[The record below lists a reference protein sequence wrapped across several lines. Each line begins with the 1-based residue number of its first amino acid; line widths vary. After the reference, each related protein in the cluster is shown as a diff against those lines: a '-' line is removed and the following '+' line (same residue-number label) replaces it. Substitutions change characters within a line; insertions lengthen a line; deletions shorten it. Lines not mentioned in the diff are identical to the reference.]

1 MAENMIDLNGLVHV
15 WSKVKTLTADCV
27 KADSLATVATSG
39 SYNDLSDKPTIP
51 SAYTLPT
58 ASNTVMGGVK
68 IGSNISVSSGTIS
81 ITKSNVTS
89 ALGYTPPTSD
99 TVYNNATTTTAG
111 LMSASDKVKLNSI
124 AANANNY
131 THPSTHPASMI
142 TGLASVATSGSYNDL
157 TDKPTIPA
165 ASTVDSE
172 LSSTSTNPVQNK
184 VINAALN
191 RKADSSMLSDYLPL
205 AGGVCTGGVS
215 APNFR
220 TGTGATNYFQC
231 QKFRGEGDAN
241 AYYHAVDFG
250 YSGHDSVD
258 FYEYDPNWNFYKC
271 TTGTKSGAVL
281 VGNIN
286 RNGWNGGAVL
296 SGTPTAPTATVGT
309 NTTQIATTAFVQ
321 TAVGSKVDA
330 SLLATVAT
338 SGSYNDLTDKPVI
351 PGAYTLP
358 NATSSTLGGVKI
370 GNNISVTNGTI
381 SLSQTDV
388 TSALGYTPPAS
399 DTTYG
404 DATTTSSGLMSS
416 TDKVKLNGIADNANY
431 YIHPPTHPASMIS
444 GLATVA
450 TSGSYND
457 LTNKPT
463 IPEQITVD
471 SEISSTSTNPVQN
484 KIVYEVLSAV
494 RENLLTQ
501 INNLSAVA
509 KSGSYNDLTNK
520 PTIPEQITV
529 DSEISSTST
538 NPVQNKIVYEV
549 LSAVRENLLTQI
561 NNLSAVAK
569 SGSYNDLTDK
579 PSNATTS
586 SAGLMSAAD
595 KSKLDKVD
603 ADAGSVKLIT
613 YS

>member
-15 WSKVKTLTADCV
+15 WSKVKTLTDKCV

-68 IGSNISVSSGTIS
+68 IGSNISVTSGTIS

-89 ALGYTPPTSD
+89 ALGYTPPVSD
-99 TVYNNATTTTAG
+99 TTYVNATASAAG
-111 LMSASDKVKLNSI
+111 LMSSSDKSKLDSI

-131 THPSTHPASMI
+131 IHPASHPASMI
-142 TGLASVATSGSYNDL
+142 TGLAAVATSGSYSDL
-157 TDKPTIPA
+157 SNKPTIPVVPTNVSAFINDAGYLTQHQSLDDYAKKTDVNTALADKLGINDTA
-165 ASTVDSE
+165 AAAIKDGAGNTISTTYTSKADVSAL
-172 LSSTSTNPVQNK
+172 LSTKLGVTSTAY
-184 VINAALN
+184 AAT
-191 RKADSSMLSDYLPL
+191 RDG
-205 AGGVCTGGVS
+205 AG
-215 APNFR
+215 N
-220 TGTGATNYFQC
+220 
-231 QKFRGEGDAN
+231 
-241 AYYHAVDFG
+241 
-250 YSGHDSVD
+250 
-258 FYEYDPNWNFYKC
+258 
-271 TTGTKSGAVL
+271 
-281 VGNIN
+281 NI
-286 RNGWNGGAVL
+286 V
-296 SGTPTAPTATVGT
+296 
-309 NTTQIATTAFVQ
+309 NTYA
-321 TAVGSKVDA
+321 KK
-330 SLLATVAT
+330 
-338 SGSYNDLTDKPVI
+338 TDI
-351 PGAYTLP
+351 PSAYTLP

-370 GNNISVTNGTI
+370 GSNISVSDGTI
-381 SLSQTDV
+381 SITKSNV

-509 KSGSYNDLTNK
+509 KSGSYNDLT
-520 PTIPEQITV
+520 
-529 DSEISSTST
+529 
-538 NPVQNKIVYEV
+538 
-549 LSAVRENLLTQI
+549 
-561 NNLSAVAK
+561 
-569 SGSYNDLTDK
+569 DK

-595 KSKLDKVD
+595 KSKLDGISS
-603 ADAGSVKLIT
+603 DAGNVKMIV